1 MAILSPAYDETIHVL
16 RRSLE
21 SAKVGETLKVDG
33 LRRLDRFTR
42 GIEECYAPRADFRNI
57 VAHERTISE
66 SLGGRTARSGRK
78 RGQPAP
84 RQLMLF

>member
-1 MAILSPAYDETIHVL
+1 VPLKTYDETIHVL

-21 SAKVGETLKVDG
+21 SAKLGESLKMDG

-42 GIEECYAPRADFRNI
+42 GVEESYAPRADFRNI

-78 RGQPAP
+78 CSQPTP
-84 RQLMLF
+84 RHLMLF